1 MALPSKLKGFN
12 LFQNGENFVGKVAE
26 ITLPK
31 LTRKMEDW
39 QGGGMSG
46 PIKVDF
52 GNEGIQMEWTAG
64 GFMKSVLQQY
74 GITQHD
80 GVLLRFAGGYQ
91 AEDSTSVDAIE
102 IVIKGRHSEIDPG
115 TAKAKEDTAFK
126 VTTVA
131 SYYKL
136 SINGENII
144 EIDFVNM
151 IERINGNDI
160 LATLRTAIGLNT
172 MSTKQSAATATDLP
186 ESQVQDD
193 PNTLT
198 LDTPLVRGNQTIER
212 VTLHKPKSGELRGV
226 SLSDL
231 VNLDVVALSKVLPRI
246 STPTLTEAD
255 VANIDPA
262 DLVQLGGI
270 FAGFL
275 MPKAVKSKLGY
286 QTE

>member
-1 MALPSKLKGFN
+1 MALPRKLKGFN
-12 LFQNGENFVGKVAE
+12 LFQNGENFVGQVAE
-26 ITLPK
+26 VTLPK

-39 QGGGMSG
+39 QGGGMGG

-74 GITQHD
+74 GIMQHD

-115 TAKAKEDTAFK
+115 TAKSKEDTSFK

-136 SINGENII
+136 SINGEDII

-151 IERINGNDI
+151 IEKINGSDL
-160 LATLRTAIGLNT
+160 LAALRTAIGL
-172 MSTKQSAATATDLP
+172 
-186 ESQVQDD
+186 
-193 PNTLT
+193 
-198 LDTPLVRGNQTIER
+198 
-212 VTLHKPKSGELRGV
+212 
-226 SLSDL
+226 
-231 VNLDVVALSKVLPRI
+231 
-246 STPTLTEAD
+246 
-255 VANIDPA
+255 
-262 DLVQLGGI
+262 
-270 FAGFL
+270 
-275 MPKAVKSKLGY
+275 
-286 QTE
+286 

>member
-1 MALPSKLKGFN
+1 MALPRKLKGFN
-12 LFQNGENFVGKVAE
+12 LFQNGENFVGQVAE
-26 ITLPK
+26 VTLPK

-39 QGGGMSG
+39 QGGGMGG

-91 AEDSTSVDAIE
+91 AGDSTSVDAIE

-115 TAKAKEDTAFK
+115 SAKAKEDTSFK

-136 SINGENII
+136 SINGEEII

-151 IERINGNDI
+151 IERINGSDL
-160 LATLRTAIGLNT
+160 LATLRTAIGL
-172 MSTKQSAATATDLP
+172 
-186 ESQVQDD
+186 
-193 PNTLT
+193 
-198 LDTPLVRGNQTIER
+198 
-212 VTLHKPKSGELRGV
+212 
-226 SLSDL
+226 
-231 VNLDVVALSKVLPRI
+231 
-246 STPTLTEAD
+246 
-255 VANIDPA
+255 
-262 DLVQLGGI
+262 
-270 FAGFL
+270 
-275 MPKAVKSKLGY
+275 
-286 QTE
+286 